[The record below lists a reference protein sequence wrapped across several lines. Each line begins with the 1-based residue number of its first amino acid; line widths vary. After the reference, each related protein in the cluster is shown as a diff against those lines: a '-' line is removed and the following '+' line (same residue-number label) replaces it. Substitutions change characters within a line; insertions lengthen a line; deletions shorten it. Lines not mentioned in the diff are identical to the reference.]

1 MLVGR
6 EGERRLIAGLVATAR
21 VGAGAALVLCGE
33 AGIGKTALLDDAA
46 ASATGLRLLRATGT
60 RTEAGVPFGGLL
72 QLLRPALVHLDRIPF
87 PQAEALGAALAL
99 RPGTDIDRFA
109 VGAATLSLLSRFAED
124 LPVGVL
130 VDDAHLLDRSSAQ
143 ALTFAARRLAADPVV
158 LLAAVRPGVTGPF
171 SDAGLAVLPVGGL
184 STTAAA
190 ELVTATGHRLGAG
203 AVQRLCQAT
212 GGNPL
217 ALLEL
222 ADEATGLDAL
232 PPSAPLAVS
241 ASLARAFAGRAD
253 RLSAPARTALLVAAT
268 GGCHLG
274 PIGGACQSLGVPVEA
289 LQEAEGAG
297 LLTLAAGSVAFRHDL
312 VRSAVYSEA
321 PPVTRR
327 AVHRALAAA
336 LAAEDDP
343 DRRAWHLGEAAV
355 GPDEDTA
362 RALESS
368 ATRARDRGAYAVA
381 AVAFDRAACL
391 TPDPNRRAHR
401 LVAGAETAWRA
412 GMRDEADDLLARAS
426 RLRQPPA
433 LRARAAAL
441 RGTITARA
449 GAVETARDELMRA
462 ADENADADPDTA
474 IRLLGDAVL
483 ACFFLGDTATVVDA
497 SNRIDGLTGR
507 ARSETARWV
516 GAMACGMAGVLTGH
530 GGPGRIRT
538 AVRQVVAGGP
548 LLTDPT
554 LAPWLVL
561 GPLFL
566 RESTTGRDLVQTVV
580 EDLRQRSD
588 VGGLPFLLF
597 HVARDQATLD
607 RWDLAEISYTEGI
620 ALAREAEHTSD
631 LGACLAGLAW
641 LQARQGRET
650 ECLAHADEA
659 LRISA
664 ARHLHLFRAW
674 SLFALGDLH
683 LGGGRLEEAVVEF
696 RRLARLLEELGLVD
710 VDLSPAPELVEA
722 LVRLGRREEAR
733 PLADSYLARAT
744 AKNQPWALARAAR
757 TVAVL
762 GPDAAIDELFGSALV
777 HHAGTLD
784 DFERARTQL
793 HLGARLRRARRR
805 ADARTPLRAA
815 LSTFEALGA
824 APWADLAAGEL
835 RATGETAHRR
845 GASVLRDLTPQEL
858 QIARMLSEGRTT
870 RETAA
875 ALFLSPKTVE
885 YHLRHVYI
893 KIGVSSRAELAD
905 SMSMDPDRGIR

>member
-6 EGERRLIAGLVATAR
+6 EGERRLIAGLVAAAR
-21 VGAGAALVLCGE
+21 VGAGAALVLSGE
-33 AGIGKTALLDDAA
+33 AGIGKTALLEDAA

-60 RTEAGVPFGGLL
+60 ETESGVPFGGLL
-72 QLLRPALVHLDRIPF
+72 HLLRPALVHLGRIPS

-99 RPGTDIDRFA
+99 HPGTDGDRFA

-124 LPVGVL
+124 QPVGVL

-143 ALTFAARRLAADPVV
+143 ALAFAARRLAADPVV
-158 LLAAVRPGVTGPF
+158 VLAAVRSGVPGPL
-171 SDAGLAVLPVGGL
+171 SDAGLPVLPVGGL
-184 STTAAA
+184 SAAA
-190 ELVTATGHRLGAG
+190 AVELVTATGHRLGAG
-203 AVQRLCQAT
+203 AAQRLCEAT

-222 ADEATGLDAL
+222 VDEGAGLDGL

-268 GGCHLG
+268 GGCDLV
-274 PIGGACQSLGVPVEA
+274 PIAGACRSLGVPVEA
-289 LQEAEGAG
+289 LQEAEAAG
-297 LLTLAAGSVAFRHDL
+297 LLALAAGSVTFRHGL

-321 PPVTRR
+321 PPATRR
-327 AVHRALAAA
+327 AVHRALASA

-343 DRRAWHLGEAAV
+343 DRRAWHLGEAAL
-355 GPDEDTA
+355 GPDEETA
-362 RALESS
+362 GALES
-368 ATRARDRGAYAVA
+368 AACRARDRGAHAVA
-381 AVAFDRAACL
+381 AAAFDRAARL
-391 TPDPNRRAHR
+391 TPDPDRRAQR

-426 RLRQPPA
+426 HLGQPPA

-441 RGTITARA
+441 RGTITART
-449 GAVETARDELMRA
+449 GAVEAARDEWMRA

-497 SNRIDGLTGR
+497 SNRIHGLTER
-507 ARSETARWV
+507 AASGTARWV
-516 GAMACGMAGVLTGH
+516 GAMARGVAGVLTGR
-530 GGPGRIRT
+530 GGPEHIRT
-538 AVRQVVAGGP
+538 AVRQVVPGGP
-548 LLTDPT
+548 LLTDPA

-566 RESTTGRDLVQTVV
+566 RESTTGRELVRTVV
-580 EDLRQRSD
+580 EDLRQRTD

-597 HVARDQATLD
+597 HVARDQGTRD

-620 ALAREAEHTSD
+620 ALAREAGHTSD
-631 LGACLAGLAW
+631 LSACLAGLAW
-641 LQARQGRET
+641 LEARQGRAT
-650 ECLAHADEA
+650 QCRAHADEA
-659 LRISA
+659 LAISA
-664 ARHLHLFRAW
+664 DRHLHLFRAW

-683 LGGGRLEEAVVEF
+683 LGGGRPEEAVLEF
-696 RRLARLLEELGLVD
+696 RRLTRLLDELRFAD

-722 LVRLGRREEAR
+722 LVRLDRREEAR
-733 PLADSYLARAT
+733 TPADSYLARAT
-744 AKNQPWALARAAR
+744 AKDQPWALARAVR
-757 TVAVL
+757 TMAVL
-762 GPDAAIDELFGSALV
+762 GPDETIDELFGSALA
-777 HHAGTLD
+777 HHAGTPD

-805 ADARTPLRAA
+805 TDARTPLRDA
-815 LSTFEALGA
+815 LRTFEALGA
-824 APWADLAAGEL
+824 APWADQAAGEL

-845 GASVLRDLTPQEL
+845 GASLLRDLTPQEL
-858 QIARMLSEGRTT
+858 QIARMLAEGRTT

-893 KIGVSSRAELAD
+893 KLGVSSRSELAD
-905 SMSMDPDRGIR
+905 SVSRALPGS